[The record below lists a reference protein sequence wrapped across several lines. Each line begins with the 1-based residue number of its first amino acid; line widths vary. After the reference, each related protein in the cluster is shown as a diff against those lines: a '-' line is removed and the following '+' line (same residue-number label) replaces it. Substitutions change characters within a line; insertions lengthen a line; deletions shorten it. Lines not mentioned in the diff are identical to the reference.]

1 MAEQEKAKAF
11 LSLVSGE
18 SEDQARF
25 LTSEARRLFPED
37 AAARWLRA
45 RRKLSDAGYGQAV
58 SDSYTTYSLA
68 CARIVGPEPAIE
80 LADVVSVVAIKS
92 GRKAAE
98 TLCYA
103 AERAATRLEDAPRFR
118 SWLSLIQRFTALAP
132 ESVGS
137 VLARMDELLSQLNVS
152 RLEAWLLAGV
162 RSAGSDRERRLKF
175 FSMEDSEGHRWLQR
189 EAGDVVFADVERRS
203 KAFLT
208 ALWRLRVPVR
218 EPHKNAPEQ
227 SRRRTSFD
235 RGLIRVPATY
245 PGYRG
250 EQAEEIFTA
259 AMAHVG
265 AHLVYSTR
273 KFEIGSL
280 KPIQMAV
287 VSLIEDARVEHLAIR
302 DFPGLRRLWLPFHI
316 AQAGGALTAPSLLA
330 RLSRAI
336 IDPDFQEIDG
346 WVRKGRDRFFELE
359 DRWEDPEMSR
369 EMGNLLGND
378 LGQMRVQFNPRTYIV
393 EPPYRDDNLGLWD
406 FSDEETPEQE
416 EAELLFESIRIEQQE
431 ENDPDDADR
440 ERKEEDEDNEE
451 VNLASVSP
459 EEYREAGIP
468 VARYPEYDYATGR
481 ERAEWTTLV
490 EYQPEPGRRHEIV
503 EMLEHHRD
511 LVNRISALIR
521 AARIG
526 RPQRLKRQ
534 PEGEAI
540 DIEAAI
546 EATISRRVGEMPDD
560 RVYMKHERR
569 FRDLSV
575 HVLLDISESTKDSI
589 RNGTASVL
597 DIEKEATALL
607 AHAMDELGD
616 PFAIAAFCSNQRD
629 DVRYF
634 RIKDFGKPYDAACEA
649 NLAGLSG
656 GYSTRMGAAIR
667 HAGADLQ
674 RQPSHRRLLLV
685 ITDGEPSDID
695 VTDGTYLVEDARRAV
710 QSLAHEGI
718 DVFCVG
724 LDSGGDSYLS
734 RIFGR
739 RNAVQIDRIERLPE
753 KLPMLYLRL
762 TA

>member
-18 SEDQARF
+18 AEDRASP
-25 LTSEARRLFPED
+25 LTQEARRVFPDD

-58 SDSYTTYSLA
+58 SDSYAGYSLA
-68 CARIVGPEPAIE
+68 IARAVGPEPAIE

-98 TLCYA
+98 TLCHA
-103 AERAATRLEDAPRFR
+103 AERAAARLEDPQRFR

-162 RSAGSDRERRLKF
+162 RSAGSDPERRLKF
-175 FSMEDSEGHRWLQR
+175 FSLEDQEGYRWLQR
-189 EAGDVVFADVERRS
+189 EAGDVVFADVERRM
-203 KAFLT
+203 KAFLA

-235 RGLIRVPATY
+235 HGLIRVPASY

-250 EQAEEIFTA
+250 PQAQEIFAA

-265 AHLVYSTR
+265 AHLVHSQR
-273 KFEIGSL
+273 KFEVGNL
-280 KPIQMAV
+280 KPLQIAL
-287 VSLIEDARVEHLAIR
+287 VSLIEDARVEHLAMR
-302 DFPGLRRLWLPFHI
+302 EFPGLRRLWLPFHI

-330 RLSRAI
+330 RLSRAL

-359 DRWEDPEMSR
+359 DRWEDPAISR

-406 FSDEETPEQE
+406 FGDQDTPEQE
-416 EAELLFESIRIEQQE
+416 EAELLFESIRIERQE
-431 ENDPDDADR
+431 DNDPDDPDR
-440 ERKEEDEDNEE
+440 ERQEEDEDDEQA
-451 VNLASVSP
+451 NLAAVSP
-459 EEYREAGIP
+459 EAYQEAGIP

-481 ERAEWTTLV
+481 ERAEWTTVV

-503 EMLEHHRD
+503 EMLERHRD

-560 RVYMKHERR
+560 RVYMKQERR

-575 HVLLDISESTKDSI
+575 HVLLDISESTKDRV
-589 RNGTASVL
+589 RNGSATVL

-607 AHAMDELGD
+607 AHAMAELGD

-629 DVRYF
+629 DVHYY
-634 RIKDFGKPYDAACEA
+634 RIKDFGDAYDGIAEA

-656 GYSTRMGAAIR
+656 GLSTRMGAAIR

-674 RQPSHRRLLLV
+674 RQPTHRRLLLIV
-685 ITDGEPSDID
+685 TDGEPSDID
-695 VTDGTYLVEDARRAV
+695 VTDENYLVEDARRAV
-710 QSLAHEGI
+710 QTLAHEGI